1 MYDALKGGYDQF
13 LFLLKGN
20 NVNKQVHLFP
30 KAALELLS

>member
-20 NVNKQVHLFP
+20 NVKKQEHFFP
-30 KAALELLS
+30 KAALALIS